1 MDVYQSTN
9 DLKKEQNEE
18 TFTLELLEIRTFLF
32 LYVRSYVRI
41 SSYEHGFSQY
51 LDKYIGIFVFDEVDI
66 LIVDSLV

>member
-18 TFTLELLEIRTFLF
+18 TFTLELLEIRTFLL

-41 SSYEHGFSQY
+41 SSYEHGFS
-51 LDKYIGIFVFDEVDI
+51 
-66 LIVDSLV
+66 